1 MKKRRVLI
9 LSLLLLVAMLF
20 SLSAPAFATEIAFST
35 DFFPNGKNQ
44 TPEASFEK
52 NSNSIEPIM
61 PENIEAPVISDFNFV
76 LENQNMAR
84 ATLFVNMPDS
94 VADAERYQIIVK
106 DDYKP
111 YYIDTQI
118 KINDGDWFSCNDNN
132 KTALCSG
139 IKSFDVFNAMNI
151 SDDA

>member
-52 NSNSIEPIM
+52 
-61 PENIEAPVISDFNFV
+61 
-76 LENQNMAR
+76 
-84 ATLFVNMPDS
+84 
-94 VADAERYQIIVK
+94 
-106 DDYKP
+106 
-111 YYIDTQI
+111 
-118 KINDGDWFSCNDNN
+118 
-132 KTALCSG
+132 TAIRLSR
-139 IKSFDVFNAMNI
+139 
-151 SDDA
+151 